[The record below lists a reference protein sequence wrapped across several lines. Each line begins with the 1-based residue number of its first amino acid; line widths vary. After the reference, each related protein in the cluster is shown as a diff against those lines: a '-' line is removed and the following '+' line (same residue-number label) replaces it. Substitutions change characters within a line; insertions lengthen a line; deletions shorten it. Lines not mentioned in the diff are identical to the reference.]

1 MDRNDQGS
9 TRKLVTAGGNHVTD
23 HPNFLITENQEQAF
37 MEHSIL
43 QWFVDESL
51 LQNLLAGQP
60 TWILLLIIVVC
71 IVMLSKGADWMVDG
85 VVDLATRTGMPKIV
99 IGATVVSLGTT
110 LPEAFVSVMAAY
122 MGNPG
127 LALGNGVGSIIA
139 DTGLIFGL
147 TCVLAAVPVN
157 RYILNRTGWV
167 QVGSATLL
175 VVIAVWMLFTAAE
188 GEQPMLG
195 RPVGFFFL
203 ALLVGYLYITYVWAK
218 QGGNVMVEDN
228 GEAEELRGLA
238 LCWLMVTGGLI
249 LIILGARVLV
259 PAASE
264 IALRFGVPED
274 VIAATMVAFG
284 TSLPE
289 LMTAIAA
296 VRKGHPEI
304 TVGNI
309 VGADVLNILF
319 VIGAAAAAAP
329 LAIPD
334 NFFHFHFPAMLIILF
349 SFRAFIS
356 MNTDGMFKRWQGV
369 WLLSVYVI
377 YVVLQYALNIEGAH

>member
-1 MDRNDQGS
+1 MDN
-9 TRKLVTAGGNHVTD
+9 
-23 HPNFLITENQEQAF
+23 
-37 MEHSIL
+37 
-43 QWFVDESL
+43 SL
-51 LQNLLAGQP
+51 LQVFTDEAVLQQWVGGLSTSVLLV
-60 TWILLLIIVVC
+60 IIAVC
-71 IVMLSKGADWMVDG
+71 IALLSKGADWMIDG
-85 VVDLATRTGMPKIV
+85 VVDLAQRTGMPKIV

-147 TCVLAAVPVN
+147 TCVLVAVPVN

-167 QVGSATLL
+167 QVGAATLL
-175 VVIAVWMLFTAAE
+175 VLISLVALVMAPA

-195 RPVGFFFL
+195 RGVGFFFL
-203 ALLVGYLYITYVWAK
+203 ALLVVYLFLTYRWAK
-218 QGGNVMVEDN
+218 QGGAPAEDEPGEQMQLMGLGQCWSMV
-228 GEAEELRGLA
+228 
-238 LCWLMVTGGLI
+238 VGGLVLVI
-249 LIILGARVLV
+249 GGARVLV

-264 IALRFGVPED
+264 IAARLGVPED

-296 VRKGHPEI
+296 GRKGHPEI

-309 VGADVLNILF
+309 VGADVLNVLF
-319 VIGAAAAAAP
+319 VIGASAAAAP
-329 LAIPD
+329 LAIPA
-334 NFFHFHFPAMLIILF
+334 NFYYFHFPAMLIILF
-349 SFRAFIS
+349 SFRVFIS
-356 MNTDGMFKRWQGV
+356 LNKTVFHRWQGV
-369 WLLSVYVI
+369 WLLSVYGG
-377 YVVLQYALNIEGAH
+377 YVALQYTLNMGAAH

>member
-1 MDRNDQGS
+1 MDN
-9 TRKLVTAGGNHVTD
+9 
-23 HPNFLITENQEQAF
+23 
-37 MEHSIL
+37 
-43 QWFVDESL
+43 SL
-51 LQNLLAGQP
+51 LRWFGDEALLQQFVAGLSTP
-60 TWILLLIIVVC
+60 VLLVIIAVC
-71 IVMLSKGADWMVDG
+71 IAMLSKGADWMIDG
-85 VVDLATRTGMPKIV
+85 VVDLAERTGLPKIV

-157 RYILNRTGWV
+157 RFILNRTGWV
-167 QVGSATLL
+167 QVGAATLL
-175 VVIAVWMLFTAAE
+175 VVIAVGVMLTTD
-188 GEQPMLG
+188 GEPMLG
-195 RPVGFFFL
+195 RWVGFLFL
-203 ALLVGYLYITYVWAK
+203 GLLAVYLYITYVWAK
-218 QGGNVMVEDN
+218 QGAELA
-228 GEAEELRGLA
+228 GEEETRVSELMGLGK
-238 LCWLMVTGGLI
+238 CWILVVGGLV
-249 LIILGARVLV
+249 LVVLGARILV
-259 PAASE
+259 PSASE
-264 IALRFGVPED
+264 IAIRFGVPDD

-309 VGADVLNILF
+309 VGADVLNVLF

-334 NFFHFHFPAMLIILF
+334 NFFFFHFPAMLFILY
-349 SFRAFIS
+349 SFRVFIS
-356 MNTDGMFKRWQGV
+356 MNKAGIFYRWQGF
-369 WLLSVYVI
+369 WLLGVYFTYVI
-377 YVVLQYALNIEGAH
+377 LQYVLNVGSAHPV